1 MARCRNQRFRALRVS
16 RRRSVVVSDIS
27 TWDYVRLKRELC
39 SRPDLVLDRF
49 AECQVG
55 SLMELPVF
63 LEILVESPQA
73 AKKIAFVAVSLG
85 IPVGDEALGK
95 R

>member
-1 MARCRNQRFRALRVS
+1 
-16 RRRSVVVSDIS
+16 
-27 TWDYVRLKRELC
+27 
-39 SRPDLVLDRF
+39 
-49 AECQVG
+49 
-55 SLMELPVF
+55 MELPVF